1 LVITERRQPELALA
15 KRLYSADYPDEESTT
30 LHLRK
35 ELDSRFIAVSRN
47 LAVVHGG
54 KISAEPIG
62 LTDRDLFSTE
72 HAKAAL
78 ADERIII
85 HTGKPIID
93 YEEKETWPDRDD
105 TGFRQQS
112 ALLPQRF
119 PNFFPAPTEEN
130 SAVRFY
136 SFSDPR

>member
-15 KRLYSADYPDEESTT
+15 KRLYSADYPDEESTP

-93 YEEKETWPDRDD
+93 YEEKETWPDREDIWVS
-105 TGFRQQS
+105 TTECPV
-112 ALLPQRF
+112 AAAF
-119 PNFFPAPTEEN
+119 PEFF
-130 SAVRFY
+130 S
-136 SFSDPR
+136 PRHRRE